1 MDDSRARQALA
12 GDKVNR
18 IRLKDL
24 LLDDTNPRFG
34 LHDRGAS
41 QEQILDLIVEKFG
54 VNDVLSSIAVN
65 GYFDAEPVVCRR
77 MPDSRKAVVVEGN
90 RRLAACLIITGDKRA
105 SNQARRSANFS
116 KLWNDHGRRP
126 LDPVPAITFA
136 AGEEEQ
142 EQAILS
148 YRGVRHFA
156 SAQPWDSYAKAAW
169 FARVVH
175 DDSLDVRDVSKM
187 LGDRHR
193 IVDRMLEGYY
203 LVQQLAKTGH
213 FNQRDSIRSGRGS
226 VTDYPF
232 SWVYMVLGYK
242 TVRDFLE
249 LGDGNARP
257 DPLDDDNLDKGS
269 LLLQSMFGDKS
280 RGRNAAIDDSWQLGD
295 LAAIFAN
302 RDKVRLLEQGKDL
315 AEIEELTEP
324 ITERLPGGLGDVLDT
339 LRDLVARLPEQSIPQ
354 ETATDLLSDSGRVRK
369 LAADLDR
376 KLQEI
381 ARGGDDE
388 EAE

>member
-90 RRLAACLIITGDKRA
+90 RRLAACLIITGDERA

-126 LDPVPAITFA
+126 LDPVPTITFA
-136 AGEEEQ
+136 AGEKEQ
-142 EQAILS
+142 ETAILS
-148 YRGVRHFA
+148 YLGVRHIA

-169 FARVVH
+169 VARVVQ
-175 DDSLDVRDVSKM
+175 DNSLDVRDVSKM
-187 LGDRHR
+187 IGDQHR
-193 IVDRMLEGYY
+193 TVNRMLEGYY
-203 LVQQLAKTGH
+203 LVQQLTKTGH
-213 FNQRDSIRSGRGS
+213 FNQQDSIRRGRGS

-232 SWVYMVLGYK
+232 SWVYTVLGYR
-242 TVRDFLE
+242 TVREFLD
-249 LGDGNARP
+249 LGDGDASP
-257 DPLDDDNLDKGS
+257 DPISECNIDKAS
-269 LLLQSMFGDKS
+269 LLLRSIFGDRS
-280 RGRNAAIDDSWQLGD
+280 RGRNAAIDDSRQLGSFSSV
-295 LAAIFAN
+295 FAD
-302 RDKVRLLEQGKDL
+302 RRKIRLLEQGK
-315 AEIEELTEP
+315 ELTDIEYLAQP
-324 ITERLPGGLGDVLDT
+324 IDERLSGGLGDVRDT
-339 LRDLVARLPEQSIPQ
+339 LRDLVARLTEQDVWKD
-354 ETATDLLSDSGRVRK
+354 TAEELLPDMKAVRK
-369 LAADLDR
+369 LAADLEKR
-376 KLQEI
+376 LQEA
-381 ARGGDDE
+381 ARSGEDE
-388 EAE
+388 DTE